1 MQTFEEIFNT
11 YQEKIDRQC
20 QESQTRQIALT
31 IDQQTTHNASI
42 NTNVFEK
49 ITNTS
54 YDYERKIKLEQIAID
69 LKKEDQ
75 LFNKLEAKRLKPHL
89 SDIFETPESIIELKD
104 IDFGKLFLTRNGFKC
119 GDLVI
124 VIDKHCKFVN
134 CNITSLKFENYS
146 NLVEEQKYDLIF
158 DDLHNKDDNNLNILI
173 ENSHFYGKFYINR
186 KNLQENTFN
195 ERDIK
200 IKSFYI
206 KNSTFHQNFK
216 LHNASVEE
224 FDINDSNFED
234 KADFFKTQFI
244 KGKNQKS
251 LISFY
256 AINFNE
262 LAIFEE
268 CEFCEKV
275 DFTYVTF
282 KGLSQFRKAT
292 FKKGLNLDNTNIE
305 KDMNFFEIQS
315 VDSSESKKQT
325 SQETYRI
332 IKHQLEKQNNKIEAN
347 RYYSCELEK
356 RRKNLQDILKNIKL
370 EKFKENISNNLEN
383 LGSYLVF
390 ALHNMTSAHARN
402 WFLVLLWI
410 LTTGLF
416 TTLALNNEVG
426 KSILGFLITIILMSG
441 LFCRTYVPIILGLI
455 ASFGMFY
462 IHQITF
468 LNVENI
474 FQYTS
479 LLAKLDSQKP
489 DTSSFS
495 LILFANKI
503 ALGYLYYQF
512 ITSVRKDTSK

>member
-1 MQTFEEIFNT
+1 MQTFEKLLKKYQAKNKRLYSQSSNKLTELIEKRNSLQQEIQSLRDRARILNESRQEPHLTFYNNIITEITAKEHFLNVTNENLLDEQAKYEQYSKNKTTPKLSEIFEKTT
-11 YQEKIDRQC
+11 Y
-20 QESQTRQIALT
+20 S
-31 IDQQTTHNASI
+31 
-42 NTNVFEK
+42 
-49 ITNTS
+49 
-54 YDYERKIKLEQIAID
+54 
-69 LKKEDQ
+69 
-75 LFNKLEAKRLKPHL
+75 
-89 SDIFETPESIIELKD
+89 IELKD
-104 IDFGKLFLTRNGFKC
+104 IDFGELLFTDNYIKYNNLS
-119 GDLVI
+119 I
-124 VIDKHCKFVN
+124 IIDKHCKFNN

-146 NLVEEQKYDLIF
+146 NLMEEQKYDLIF
-158 DDLHNKDDNNLNILI
+158 DNFHNKDENNPIIMIN
-173 ENSHFYGKFYINR
+173 NSHFYGKFYINR
-186 KNLQENTFN
+186 KNLQETDFK

-216 LHNASVEE
+216 LHNAEVIE

-234 KADFFKTQFI
+234 KADFFKTQFK
-244 KGKNQKS
+244 KGKNKKS

-262 LAIFEE
+262 LSIFEE

-315 VDSSESKKQT
+315 IDSSASKEQT

-356 RRKNLQDILKNIKL
+356 KRKNLASNLNCI
-370 EKFKENISNNLEN
+370 ENIL
-383 LGSYLVF
+383 SYIVF
-390 ALHNMTSAHARN
+390 SLHNMTSAHARN
-402 WFLVLLWI
+402 WFLVLMWI
-410 LTTGLF
+410 FMTGLF
-416 TTLALNNEVG
+416 TTLACDSEIP
-426 KSILGFLITIILMSG
+426 KIILPSLIISLFIFG
-441 LFCRTYVPIILGLI
+441 LFRWTYFPIILALI
-455 ASFGMFY
+455 SSVILFKVYDVPF
-462 IHQITF
+462 
-468 LNVENI
+468 NI
-474 FQYTS
+474 DEILQHTN
-479 LLAKLDSQKP
+479 LLFNIGKKNNF
-489 DTSSFS
+489 SSM
-495 LILFANKI
+495 LFANKI